1 MTDEQASDEGGQ
13 VSEVQNLK
21 ADTGGSGG
29 DPAPISPGDST
40 AASPDDESGTAQE
53 GTQGP
58 DAPPRHGIPEE
69 KNESSY

>member
-40 AASPDDESGTAQE
+40 AA
-53 GTQGP
+53 
-58 DAPPRHGIPEE
+58 
-69 KNESSY
+69 

>member
-1 MTDEQASDEGGQ
+1 MSDEQRSDEGGQ

-21 ADTGGSGG
+21 GDTGGSGG

-40 AASPDDESGTAQE
+40 GGSPDDESGDAQE

-58 DAPPRHGIPEE
+58 DAPPRHGRPEPT
-69 KNESSY
+69 NESAR